1 VIVDAQSNTIAM
13 TVATYITV
21 PMLSG

>member
-1 VIVDAQSNTIAM
+1 VDAQSNTIAM